1 MKPVSSM
8 IRLLEELT
16 AARAC
21 SPMYRPT
28 IRESTALYSCWNRL
42 LRKMGRAK
50 VSIFRGTLPTV
61 SKFWSFSAMGPPLS
75 SEIRYFIM
83 IPLQRGGRKNKRW
96 A

>member
-1 MKPVSSM
+1 MSECKS
-8 IRLLEELT
+8 EE
-16 AARAC
+16 
-21 SPMYRPT
+21 MDM
-28 IRESTALYSCWNRL
+28 NRL

-61 SKFWSFSAMGPPLS
+61 SRFWSCSAMGPPLS

-83 IPLQRGGRKNKRW
+83 IPLQSGGRKKNKRW